1 MKFESLDF
9 LYFPILN
16 IQESTR
22 YYKKVLDGELLWK
35 LMHMVFGL
43 PLYKSIKD

>member
-1 MKFESLDF
+1 MEFEQLDC
-9 LYFPILN
+9 LYFSAPN
-16 IQESTR
+16 IQDSIR

-43 PLYKSIKD
+43 SVYKAIKE